1 MEECGCGDVV
11 VMGDGLAIENGWLAE
26 INTGS
31 IFNLSLR
38 VVYCVQTNEINP
50 GMNLDTLTPLY
61 FTFISIKFIQPTRH

>member
-1 MEECGCGDVV
+1 MIYLSCDLDVWLT
-11 VMGDGLAIENGWLAE
+11 GLIGLDTY
-26 INTGS
+26 TGS